1 MTDWT
6 PTLAPG
12 GRARYQ
18 QIADA
23 IEADLHG
30 GRLKPG
36 DRLPPQRKLAERLG
50 IDFTTVSRAYAEA
63 HAREL
68 IESHVGRGTFIRAR
82 TVAPQADDRQ
92 RSPDLSMNMPPD
104 VTDPDLLARMREG
117 LAAVSSALVP
127 LLRYQ
132 ATTGSDQ
139 DKATATRWLARRGF
153 DVASERLA
161 ITPGAHAAM
170 VAILSVIARP
180 GDRLLC
186 ERETYPGLRAIA
198 AQLGLVLVGVEMD
211 AAGIIPAQLEAAIR
225 EHAPAALYLNPTL
238 HNPTT
243 LTMPEARRREI
254 TAILAATNLPLIEDD
269 AYGFV
274 PKAPPPPLA
283 LLAPAQ
289 GWHIAGLSKSIGA
302 GLRLAYVVAP
312 DARAAV
318 ALARALR
325 TSVVMPSPICIAL
338 ATAWIESGTAD
349 RILDFVRRECAAR
362 QKIAASVLGGATFSA
377 QPEAYNIW
385 LSLPEGASRAELM
398 GRMAGRHIGMM
409 PADAFTVDGAP
420 AERIRICLGG
430 PISRE
435 DLRAGLMF
443 LGNSLSGGG
452 WMG

>member
-6 PTLAPG
+6 PTLTPG

-23 IEADLHG
+23 IEADLRG

-50 IDFTTVSRAYAEA
+50 IDFTTVSRAYTEA
-63 HAREL
+63 HARAL
-68 IESHVGRGTFIRAR
+68 IESHVGRGTFIRIPSG
-82 TVAPQADDRQ
+82 APEGVDRQ
-92 RSPDLSMNMPPD
+92 RSPDLSMNMPPE
-104 VTDPDLLARMREG
+104 VTDPELLARMREG
-117 LAAVSSALVP
+117 LVAVSSDLVP

-132 ATTGSDQ
+132 ATTGSPR
-139 DKATATRWLARRGF
+139 DKAAAAQFLARRGIE
-153 DVASERLA
+153 VPAERLA

-170 VAILSVIARP
+170 VAILSILARP

-186 ERETYPGLRAIA
+186 ERVTYPGLRAIA
-198 AQLGLVLVGVEMD
+198 AQLGLVLVGIEMD
-211 AAGIIPAQLEAAIR
+211 AAGVIPARLDAAIR

-254 TAILAATNLPLIEDD
+254 AALLAARNLPLIEDD

-274 PKAPPPPLA
+274 PKAPPRPLA

-289 GWHIAGLSKSIGA
+289 SWHIAGLSKCIGA

-312 DARAAV
+312 DARAGV

-325 TSVVMPSPICIAL
+325 SSIVMPSPICMAL
-338 ATAWIESGTAD
+338 ATGWIESSTAD
-349 RILDFVRRECAAR
+349 RILDFVREESAAR
-362 QKIAASVLGGATFSA
+362 QGIAAAVLGEAEFSA
-377 QPEAYNIW
+377 QPEAFNIW
-385 LSLPEGASRAELM
+385 LNLPEGASRAEVM
-398 GRMAGRHIGMM
+398 GRMAGRQIGMM

-420 AERIRICLGG
+420 DERIRICLGG
-430 PISRE
+430 AISRE
-435 DLRAGLMF
+435 DLQAALMF